1 MILGNER
8 DRKQGLVISVDFSS
22 QTPRQKDAVQDELDQ
37 VMLAN
42 RRNQERMHK
51 QRAAT
56 NKSVLRSYRIN
67 KNDKK

>member
-8 DRKQGLVISVDFSS
+8 DRKKGLVISVDFSS
-22 QTPRQKDAVQDELDQ
+22 QAQRKKGNVQGELDQ

-42 RRNQERMHK
+42 RRSQERVRK

-56 NKSVLRSYRIN
+56 NRSVLRTYRIR
-67 KNDKK
+67 KNEKK